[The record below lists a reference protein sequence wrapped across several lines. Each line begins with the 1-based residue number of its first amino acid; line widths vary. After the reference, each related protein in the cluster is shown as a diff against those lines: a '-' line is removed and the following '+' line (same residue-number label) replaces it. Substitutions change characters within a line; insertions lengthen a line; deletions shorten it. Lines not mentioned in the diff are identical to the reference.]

1 MKYAQHLT
9 EHLHAFGDVHDI
21 MQIIEFQKKRYSSQH
36 NRTIPYTK
44 EAAVNNHINDDHM
57 ISTNKIFDTIL
68 KGFQEENQ

>member
-1 MKYAQHLT
+1 
-9 EHLHAFGDVHDI
+9 